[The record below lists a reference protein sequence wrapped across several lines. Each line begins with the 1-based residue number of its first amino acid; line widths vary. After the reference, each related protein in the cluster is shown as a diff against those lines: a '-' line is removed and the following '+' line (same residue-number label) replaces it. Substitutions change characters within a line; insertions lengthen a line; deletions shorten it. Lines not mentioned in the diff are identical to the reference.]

1 MALLGELRMDE
12 QEMAASRRADPGFTQ
27 VSGYVP
33 KKLALDFKVAFTRAE
48 KNQSEALEA
57 AIALW
62 IASLEDDSK

>member
-1 MALLGELRMDE
+1 MALLGESRMDE
-12 QEMAASRRADPGFTQ
+12 QEMAASRRADPDFTQ

-48 KNQSEALEA
+48 INQSEALEA

-62 IASLEDDSK
+62 VQQQEAK